1 LELLIIALALGLIS
15 FIIPRNSI
23 KLFGLF
29 GSILSAGAAIF
40 HLVNFDS
47 ASSVTLYENHT
58 LPFGMTF
65 HIGYDGLGLL
75 MIALTNLI
83 IPIILLSNYNND
95 KTSESPLFHALVF
108 LMQFG
113 LLGVFSAEDGILF
126 YIFWEFTLIPIFLIL
141 YWFGSGTNKVLL
153 KFFIYTLI
161 GSLGMLLSFI
171 ALGLQAKS
179 FDYVDLVAVQL
190 PAKEACWI
198 MSGIML
204 AFAIK
209 IPVFPFH
216 TWQPDTY
223 TSAPMSGTMLLSA
236 LMLKMALFGMIKWM
250 LPLAPEGITDLKWL
264 ILILSVVG
272 LLYAAIMCIR
282 MNDIKRLFAYA
293 SISHLGLIAAG
304 IMIFTKDALVG
315 ASVQIV
321 NHSLIAVGLFL
332 IAEILESRLKS
343 RDLSE
348 MRGTATLAPKFGFWF
363 AIIAFASVSVPFT
376 AGFIGEFTLLKELT
390 DFNTW
395 IGVLSATTL
404 VFGAVYTLRAYQ
416 LSMFGAPKNDTF
428 EDLRWNEIVVFFI
441 LSIAVVVFGLFP
453 HLISDLV
460 GPSLDRLLAIFNA
473 PTSL

>member
-1 LELLIIALALGLIS
+1 
-15 FIIPRNSI
+15 
-23 KLFGLF
+23 
-29 GSILSAGAAIF
+29 
-40 HLVNFDS
+40 
-47 ASSVTLYENHT
+47 
-58 LPFGMTF
+58 
-65 HIGYDGLGLL
+65 
-75 MIALTNLI
+75 
-83 IPIILLSNYNND
+83 
-95 KTSESPLFHALVF
+95 
-108 LMQFG
+108 
-113 LLGVFSAEDGILF
+113 
-126 YIFWEFTLIPIFLIL
+126 
-141 YWFGSGTNKVLL
+141 
-153 KFFIYTLI
+153 
-161 GSLGMLLSFI
+161 
-171 ALGLQAKS
+171 
-179 FDYVDLVAVQL
+179 
-190 PAKEACWI
+190 

-223 TSAPMSGTMLLSA
+223 TSAPMSGTMLLST

-250 LPLAPEGITDLKWL
+250 LPLAPEGIADLKWL

-332 IAEILESRLKS
+332 IAEILESRLKT

>member
-1 LELLIIALALGLIS
+1 
-15 FIIPRNSI
+15 
-23 KLFGLF
+23 
-29 GSILSAGAAIF
+29 
-40 HLVNFDS
+40 
-47 ASSVTLYENHT
+47 
-58 LPFGMTF
+58 
-65 HIGYDGLGLL
+65 
-75 MIALTNLI
+75 
-83 IPIILLSNYNND
+83 
-95 KTSESPLFHALVF
+95 
-108 LMQFG
+108 
-113 LLGVFSAEDGILF
+113 
-126 YIFWEFTLIPIFLIL
+126 
-141 YWFGSGTNKVLL
+141 
-153 KFFIYTLI
+153 
-161 GSLGMLLSFI
+161 
-171 ALGLQAKS
+171 
-179 FDYVDLVAVQL
+179 
-190 PAKEACWI
+190 
-198 MSGIML
+198 
-204 AFAIK
+204 
-209 IPVFPFH
+209 
-216 TWQPDTY
+216 
-223 TSAPMSGTMLLSA
+223 
-236 LMLKMALFGMIKWM
+236 
-250 LPLAPEGITDLKWL
+250 
-264 ILILSVVG
+264 
-272 LLYAAIMCIR
+272 MCIR

-332 IAEILESRLKS
+332 IAEILESRLKT